1 MAIRSGIQLAEPFEE
16 RRILNQ
22 GRFKTTWSQP
32 WIVQPKLNGERCRLI
47 KEGSR
52 CLLLS
57 SSEDIIPAVPHINQ
71 AGLCLPDGEYDGELY
86 VHGLNWSE
94 IHSIVSRETNIHSDS
109 AKMELHLFDLIDN
122 SPQWF
127 RLQNLGKILQSIPD
141 GPLKHVKCRVAD
153 SLPKLY
159 TLYEEY
165 IEMGYEGFIV
175 REMNSFYTRRR
186 TGAMMK
192 FKPKKTDHYMISKV
206 IEAISEDGKPLG
218 MIGAFECVDDMG
230 TYFKVGA
237 GKLYHDIRRQIWND
251 IVEKLYTPI
260 GEYLEV
266 EYQTTSDA
274 KGVPLFSRAVRIVSE
289 KPECGDSD

>member
-71 AGLCLPDGEYDGELY
+71 AGLSLPDGEYDGELY
-86 VHGLNWSE
+86 VHGMTWSE
-94 IHSIVSRETNIHSDS
+94 IHSIVSRETNMHSNS
-109 AKMELHLFDLIDN
+109 GVMELHLFDLIDN

-127 RLQNLGKILQSIPD
+127 RLQNLSKILQSIPD
-141 GPLKHVKCRVAD
+141 GPLKHVKCKVTD
-153 SLPKLY
+153 SLEKLY
-159 TLYEEY
+159 TIYEQY

-175 REMNSFYTRRR
+175 REMNSLYMRKRV
-186 TGAMMK
+186 GAMMK
-192 FKPKKTDHYMISKV
+192 FKPKKTDHYEIVEV
-206 IEAISEDGKPLG
+206 IEAISKEGKLLG
-218 MIGAFECVDDMG
+218 MVGSFRCKDEES
-230 TYFKVGA
+230 TYFKVGTGKLSHDKRREIWNDVI
-237 GKLYHDIRRQIWND
+237 GKLYSPVGQ
-251 IVEKLYTPI
+251 
-260 GEYLEV
+260 YLEIK
-266 EYQTTSDA
+266 YQVLSD
-274 KGVPLFSRAVRIVSE
+274 KEKVPLFTRDVRIVSE

>member
-1 MAIRSGIQLAEPFEE
+1 MAIRSGIQLAEPFSE

-71 AGLCLPDGEYDGELY
+71 AGLSLPDGEYDGELY
-86 VHGLNWSE
+86 VHGMSWSE
-94 IHSIVSRETNIHSDS
+94 IHSIVSRETNMHSNS
-109 AKMELHLFDLIDN
+109 GVMELHLFDLIDN

-127 RLQNLGKILQSIPD
+127 RLQNLNKILQSIPN
-141 GPLKHVKCRVAD
+141 GPIKSVPVRVSD
-153 SLPKLY
+153 SLEKLY
-159 TLYEEY
+159 SLYEQY

-186 TGAMMK
+186 VGAMMK
-192 FKPKKTDHYMISKV
+192 FKPKKTDHYMIARV
-206 IEAISEDGKPLG
+206 IEAISEEGKPLG
-218 MIGAFECVDDMG
+218 MIGAFECVDTEG

-237 GKLYHDIRRQIWND
+237 GKLSHDARRNSWID
-251 IVEKLYTPI
+251 YKIFPEHFK
-260 GEYLEV
+260 GEYLEI
-266 EYQTTSDA
+266 EYQTMSDA
-274 KGVPLFSRAVRIVSE
+274 KGVPLFSRAVRIVSD
-289 KPECGDSD
+289 KPECGNED